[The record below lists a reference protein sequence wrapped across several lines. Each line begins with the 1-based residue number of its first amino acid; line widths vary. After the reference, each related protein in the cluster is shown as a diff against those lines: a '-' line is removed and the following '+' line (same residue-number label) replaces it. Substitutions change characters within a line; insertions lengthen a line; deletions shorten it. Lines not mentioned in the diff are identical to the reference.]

1 ISIIAYRVM
10 KGWSVIRQG
19 VIGPT
24 SFQFEKASPFR
35 PRIARGQ
42 CDAIATGRYIYPRG
56 WKITNLQ
63 AHRTRAPVTHKSGH
77 WPNVPL
83 LARTGHAGMAG
94 MARMTRCRL
103 GMCSATSYAV
113 AQRLAHPAD

>member
-1 ISIIAYRVM
+1 M

-42 CDAIATGRYIYPRG
+42 CDAIATGRYIYISSRMEDHEFAGSPDKGPRY
-56 WKITNLQ
+56 
-63 AHRTRAPVTHKSGH
+63 S
-77 WPNVPL
+77 
-83 LARTGHAGMAG
+83 
-94 MARMTRCRL
+94 
-103 GMCSATSYAV
+103 
-113 AQRLAHPAD
+113 

>member
-1 ISIIAYRVM
+1 M

-42 CDAIATGRYIYPRG
+42 CDAIATGRYIYILADGRSRICRLTGQGP
-56 WKITNLQ
+56 
-63 AHRTRAPVTHKSGH
+63 
-77 WPNVPL
+77 PL
-83 LARTGHAGMAG
+83 LIKAGIG
-94 MARMTRCRL
+94 RMSRSWRELDTPGWREWRE
-103 GMCSATSYAV
+103 
-113 AQRLAHPAD
+113 